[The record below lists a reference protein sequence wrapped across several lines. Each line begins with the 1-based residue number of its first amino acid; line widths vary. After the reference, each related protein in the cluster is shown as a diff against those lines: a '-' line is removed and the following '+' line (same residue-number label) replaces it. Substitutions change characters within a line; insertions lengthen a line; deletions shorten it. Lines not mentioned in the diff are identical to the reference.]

1 MNARRVTLS
10 LILIVVWACVVFSQ
24 AAARFEVASIK
35 PNTNPGPG
43 VITGII
49 RPLPGGRFSANAVL
63 LRFVIQYAY
72 AIRPYQ
78 ISGGPD
84 WINSAHY
91 DIEAKAEGKATP
103 QQIRLMTQSLLEDRF
118 KLKAHR
124 ETREL
129 PVYDLTVSRNGLK
142 LLPPK
147 EGSCVTPD
155 PNGQP
160 VPPSPQGP
168 GQSPSPVCGAAVV
181 TITPSGAR
189 ILGGK
194 VSMASLTP
202 TLSNLLGRTVIDKTG
217 FTQTFDV
224 DLQFAPDQV
233 LAVLPPPG
241 PPGAAGATAPAADPA
256 GPSIFT
262 AIQEQLGLKLDSGR
276 GPVEVLVIDSVEKPT
291 EN

>member
-1 MNARRVTLS
+1 MNARRITLS
-10 LILIVVWACVVFSQ
+10 VVLIVVAACAFFGQ

-49 RPLPGGRFSANAVL
+49 RPLPGGRLSANAVL
-63 LRFVIQYAY
+63 PRFIIQFAY

-91 DIEAKAEGKATP
+91 DIEAKAEGNATP

-129 PVYDLTVSRNGLK
+129 PVYDLTVSRSGLK

-155 PNGQP
+155 PNGP
-160 VPPSPQGP
+160 PLVPAP
-168 GQSPSPVCGAAVV
+168 GQAPTPVCGAAVV

-194 VSMASLTP
+194 VSMASLIL
-202 TLSNLLGRTVIDKTG
+202 TLSNMLGRTVIDKTG
-217 FTQTFDV
+217 FSGAFDV
-224 DLQFAPDQV
+224 DLQFAPDQA

-241 PPGAAGATAPAADPA
+241 PPGAPGATAPAADPA

-262 AIQEQLGLKLDSGR
+262 AIQEQLGLKLDSGK

>member
-1 MNARRVTLS
+1 MNARRITLS
-10 LILIVVWACVVFSQ
+10 VVLIVVAACAVFGQ

-49 RPLPGGRFSANAVL
+49 RPLPGGRLSANAVL
-63 LRFVIQYAY
+63 PRFIIQFAY

-91 DIEAKAEGKATP
+91 DIEAKAEGNATP

-129 PVYDLTVSRNGLK
+129 PVYDLTVSRSGLK
-142 LLPPK
+142 LLSPK

-155 PNGQP
+155 PNGP
-160 VPPSPQGP
+160 PLVPAP
-168 GQSPSPVCGAAVV
+168 GQAPTPVCGAAVV

-217 FTQTFDV
+217 FTGTFDV
-224 DLQFAPDQV
+224 DLQFAPDQA

-241 PPGAAGATAPAADPA
+241 PPGAPGATAPATDPA

-262 AIQEQLGLKLDSGR
+262 AIQEQLGLKLDSGK